1 MENKEACWVICP
13 KCYGRGKKNLRLSK
27 KARLRYQIAMNQYE
41 KTEGQGKAS
50 VRPKVTQYLCD
61 NCSGSGLIPATSHS
75 LVDTENYPHVAII
88 GAGIGGV
95 ALAVACLHRG
105 IPFTLYERD
114 SSFDARAQGYGL
126 TLQQASNA
134 IKGLGLFSLR
144 DGVNSTRHVV
154 HTTDGKEISEWGV
167 RTHSNIKKSP
177 KRKNVHIPRQALRLA
192 LLEQLGEYD
201 AVQWGH
207 RLIGFKQCEDQSV
220 ELSFQVN
227 GEMKNAKADLVV
239 GADGIRSVV
248 RSLLIGEEITPLRY
262 LGYGVILGICS
273 LEALKGVESSLLDSA
288 TVFQTV
294 NGHERIYVMPYSLDS
309 VMWQLSFPMPEE
321 EAKALSAQGAQ
332 VLKEEAC
339 RRAQWH
345 KPIPQILSA
354 TPPAQISGYPL
365 YDRELLQPK
374 LLEKAGAITLI
385 GDAAHPMSPF
395 KGQGAN
401 QALLDALALAR
412 NISIACTPW
421 SKRLSLKSG
430 FVAFRDYFGR
440 FSTSNFG
447 DNIRKLILP
456 PKFESKIGSKEPENR
471 QKLFSTTVSKWEEAG
486 VRKIVL
492 TEFEEEMLARSASKV
507 KDSAEA
513 AEFLHSKDVLREGDG
528 PKERFLRR

>member
-1 MENKEACWVICP
+1 MENKETHWTICP
-13 KCYGRGKKNLRLSK
+13 QCSGRGKKNY
-27 KARLRYQIAMNQYE
+27 RLRKKSRLRHQIAIQEFE
-41 KTEGQGKAS
+41 KTKSEGKAS

-61 NCSGSGLIPATSHS
+61 NCSGSGLIPATSHPIP
-75 LVDTENYPHVAII
+75 DTENYPHVAII

-134 IKGLGLFSLR
+134 IKGLGLFTLK
-144 DGVNSTRHVV
+144 DGGNSTRHVV
-154 HTTDGKEISEWGV
+154 HTTEGKEIIEWGL
-167 RTHSNIKKSP
+167 RTHLNINKSP
-177 KRKNVHIPRQALRLA
+177 KRINVHIPRQALRLA
-192 LLEQLGEYD
+192 LLEQLGDHD
-201 AVQWGH
+201 AVHWGH
-207 RLIGFKQCEDQSV
+207 RLVCFKQGEDKGI

-227 GEMKNAKADLVV
+227 GEMKKAKADLVV

-248 RSLLIGEEITPLRY
+248 RSLLIGEDVAPLRY
-262 LGYGVILGICS
+262 LGYEVILGICS
-273 LEALKGVESSLLDSA
+273 LEALKGVESPLLDAA

-294 NGHERIYVMPYSLDS
+294 NGHERIYMMPYSSDS

-321 EAKALSAQGAQ
+321 EAKVLSAQGAHA
-332 VLKEEAC
+332 LKEEAC

-354 TPPAQISGYPL
+354 TLPAQISGYPV
-365 YDRELLQPK
+365 YDRELLKPE
-374 LLEKAGAITLI
+374 LLREAGAVTLI

-412 NISIACTPW
+412 NISIACNP
-421 SKRLSLKSG
+421 
-430 FVAFRDYFGR
+430 F
-440 FSTSNFG
+440 
-447 DNIRKLILP
+447 
-456 PKFESKIGSKEPENR
+456 
-471 QKLFSTTVSKWEEAG
+471 SKWRETGLRE
-486 VRKIVL
+486 IVL

-513 AEFLHSKDVLREGDG
+513 VELLHSKGVLREGDG
-528 PKERFLRR
+528 PKGRVIQKLAF